1 MVLCAHC
8 RASRPKQRQFT
19 AIYSDSLIKYEL
31 QVVFLRA
38 RNHIFL
44 QSKAT
49 KSNIS
54 FLKCCLGVTF
64 RCVLILIIGRTQESV
79 GKIARVGQKLHPL
92 LLQIVIEFVQTLR
105 KILRFWLQQGLY
117 QRLFVPLFLLILAVV
132 GIRYHLLIQAETAEA
147 HQLQQSALLQAQHY
161 LQSDLT
167 KVNVQ
172 EDVASIGRLLEQVIQ
187 DVPDIERIVWLSS
200 PKTIER
206 RRLSQV
212 VNAPRWLKRTIHLAS
227 ESVTLEMPLK
237 DGQRIRVQIEGNTTP
252 ALNRICTLLA
262 LILRN
267 NARTLAMLADA
278 NYRFQH
284 GEYSVRMRRG
294 GTAEGQA
301 LSSTFNSMAAD
312 IEKLVVNLRKSQS
325 EQSEQLHFTWQ
336 LLTALPIPIFFKD
349 RKDYCRGVNPAW
361 TEMFGISAQQA
372 VGRPMQE
379 LLPLM
384 AQISSHLQIK
394 DSQQLLDKVELVLN
408 IPAMNRDVDV
418 IYYEAPY
425 TTKDGKLSGTIG
437 AVVDISE
444 RKQIQ
449 ADLIA
454 EKERVETTL
463 DSIGDAVIST
473 DLHGRILTLNRVA
486 RQLTGWDRSEAF
498 HVPLTQVFE
507 LSDPDWHT
515 SLTIFLQ
522 KIQWQNTTMQVN
534 NQALRCRD
542 GRQLDI
548 NFTAAP
554 IRHTDGTHSGC
565 VLIFKDLS
573 EQRQLLRQI
582 SWQAGH
588 DVLTGLANRSA
599 LNTHFQKA
607 IHAARE
613 QNQYLAVCLLDLD
626 HFQAVNEQY
635 GQEFADK
642 LLQRVAR
649 RLERSVG
656 EGNPVARLGGD
667 EFVVLLQNQADLA
680 EVDKNLVLLLAELA
694 QPYQIEQR
702 QTSMSA
708 SIGVAIYPRDDHSP
722 DALLR
727 FADQAM
733 YQAKISGRNKY
744 HLFDAQRDQEVR
756 THHNQR
762 ARIREALHNN
772 ELVLY
777 FQPKVNMRE
786 AQVIGMEALLR
797 WNHPER
803 GILGPMEFLPLIEQ
817 SDLII
822 EVGEWVMRRALEHMR
837 EWMRAGHHWVVSVNI
852 AARHFQCD
860 GFLDT
865 LCEILEA
872 YPELPAQRLEI
883 EVLESAA
890 IQDIQSVHELMLAA
904 QKIGVRFALDDF
916 GTGYSSL
923 SYLKR
928 LPANILKI
936 DQSFVRDMLDDQ
948 DDLALISAIIGLARA
963 FKREVIAE
971 GVETTAHGVA
981 LMRLGCDLAQGYGIA
996 RPMPANQVVS
1006 WASTYAAPTVW
1017 RDVVIH

>member
-1 MVLCAHC
+1 M
-8 RASRPKQRQFT
+8 
-19 AIYSDSLIKYEL
+19 
-31 QVVFLRA
+31 
-38 RNHIFL
+38 
-44 QSKAT
+44 
-49 KSNIS
+49 
-54 FLKCCLGVTF
+54 
-64 RCVLILIIGRTQESV
+64 
-79 GKIARVGQKLHPL
+79 
-92 LLQIVIEFVQTLR
+92 QTLR
-105 KILRFWLQQGLY
+105 KILRFWLQQGVY
-117 QRLFVPLFLLILAVV
+117 QRLFVPLFLLILAAA
-132 GIRYHLLIQAETAEA
+132 GLRYHLLIDAETREA
-147 HQLQQSALLQAQHY
+147 RERQQSALHQVRHY

-167 KVNVQ
+167 DLNVQ
-172 EDVASIGRLLEQVIQ
+172 GDARSISRLLEQTLRDSS
-187 DVPDIERIVWLSS
+187 DVARIVWSTS
-200 PKTIER
+200 QQKIER
-206 RRLSQV
+206 SQPTV
-212 VNAPRWLKRTIHLAS
+212 ALTAPSWLGRKLALNA
-227 ESVTLEMPLK
+227 ESMTLDIPLE
-237 DGQRIRVQIEGNTTP
+237 DGENAHVQIDGNTTP
-252 ALNRICTLLA
+252 SLNRIWRKLSQQLVMSIFLLTCICVLLG

-267 NARTLAMLADA
+267 NARTLALLADA
-278 NYRFQH
+278 NHRFQH
-284 GEYSVRMRRG
+284 GEYSVRMRRT
-294 GTAEGQA
+294 GTAEGRA
-301 LSSTFNSMAAD
+301 LSATFNSMAA
-312 IEKLVVNLRKSQS
+312 EVEQLVSSLRKSQS

-349 RKDYCRGVNPAW
+349 RKGFCRGVNVAW

-372 VGRPMQE
+372 VGRPMEE

-384 AQISSHLQIK
+384 AHISSHLQLQE
-394 DSQQLLDKVELVLN
+394 SQQLVHKVELELT
-408 IPAMNRDVDV
+408 IPTADRDLDV

-425 TTKDGKLSGTIG
+425 TTMDGKLSGTIG
-437 AVVDISE
+437 AFVDISE
-444 RKQIQ
+444 RKQVQ
-449 ADLIA
+449 ADLIT

-473 DLHGRILTLNRVA
+473 DIHGQILTLNRVA
-486 RQLTGWDRSEAF
+486 QQLTGWERNEAL

-507 LSDPDWHT
+507 LTDPDAHA
-515 SLTIFLQ
+515 SLTMFLQ
-522 KIQWQNTTMQVN
+522 KIQRQSSTMQAN

-565 VLIFKDLS
+565 VLIFRDLS

-588 DVLTGLANRSA
+588 DLLTGLANRNA
-599 LNTHFQKA
+599 LNAHFQQA
-607 IHAARE
+607 IQAARE
-613 QNQYLAVCLLDLD
+613 QNTYLAVCLLDLD
-626 HFQAVNEQY
+626 HFQSINEQY

-667 EFVVLLQNQADLA
+667 EFVVLLQNQTDLA

-694 QPYQIEQR
+694 QPYQVEQR

-756 THHNQR
+756 TRHNQR
-762 ARIREALHNN
+762 ARIREALHHN
-772 ELVLY
+772 EFVLY

-786 AQVIGMEALLR
+786 GQVIGMEALIR

-817 SDLII
+817 SNLII
-822 EVGEWVMRRALEHMR
+822 EVGEWVMRQALEHMR
-837 EWMRAGHHWVVSVNI
+837 QWREAGHQWVVSVNI
-852 AARHFQCD
+852 AARHFQAE
-860 GFLDT
+860 GFLTT
-865 LCEILEA
+865 LCDVLGA
-872 YPELPAQRLEI
+872 FPELPPHSLEI
-883 EVLESAA
+883 EILESAA
-890 IQDIQSVHELMLAA
+890 IQDIQSVHELMVAA
-904 QKIGVRFALDDF
+904 QKLGVRFALDDF

-948 DDLALISAIIGLARA
+948 DDLALIGAIIGLARA

-971 GVETTAHGVA
+971 GVETTSHGVA
-981 LMRLGCDLAQGYGIA
+981 LMRLGCDFAQGYGIA
-996 RPMPANQVVS
+996 RPMPADQVVA
-1006 WASTYAAPTVW
+1006 WANSYVAPSAW
-1017 RDVVIH
+1017 RDALQHG

>member
-1 MVLCAHC
+1 M
-8 RASRPKQRQFT
+8 
-19 AIYSDSLIKYEL
+19 
-31 QVVFLRA
+31 
-38 RNHIFL
+38 
-44 QSKAT
+44 
-49 KSNIS
+49 
-54 FLKCCLGVTF
+54 
-64 RCVLILIIGRTQESV
+64 
-79 GKIARVGQKLHPL
+79 
-92 LLQIVIEFVQTLR
+92 QTLR
-105 KILRFWLQQGLY
+105 KILRFWLQQGVY
-117 QRLFVPLFLLILAVV
+117 QRLFVPLFLLILAAA
-132 GIRYHLLIQAETAEA
+132 GLRYHLLIDAETREA
-147 HQLQQSALLQAQHY
+147 RERQQSALHQVRHY

-167 KVNVQ
+167 DLNVQ
-172 EDVASIGRLLEQVIQ
+172 GDAKSISRLLEQTLRDSP
-187 DVPDIERIVWLSS
+187 DVARIVWSTS
-200 PKTIER
+200 QQKIER
-206 RRLSQV
+206 SQPTV
-212 VNAPRWLKRTIHLAS
+212 ALTAPPWLGRKLALNA
-227 ESVTLEMPLK
+227 ESVTLDIPLE
-237 DGQRIRVQIEGNTTP
+237 DGENAHVQIDGNTTP
-252 ALNRICTLLA
+252 SLNRIWRKLSQQLVMSIFLLTCICVLLG

-267 NARTLAMLADA
+267 NARTLALLADA
-278 NYRFQH
+278 NHRFQH
-284 GEYSVRMRRG
+284 GEYSVRMRRS
-294 GTAEGQA
+294 GTAEGRA
-301 LSSTFNSMAAD
+301 LSATFNSMAAE
-312 IEKLVVNLRKSQS
+312 IEQLVISLRKSQG

-349 RKDYCRGVNPAW
+349 RKGFCRGVNVAW
-361 TEMFGISAQQA
+361 TEMFGISAQEA
-372 VGRPMQE
+372 VGRPMEE

-384 AQISSHLQIK
+384 AHISSHLAFQE
-394 DSQQLLDKVELVLN
+394 SQQLIEKVELELT
-408 IPAMNRDVDV
+408 IPTADRDLDV

-437 AVVDISE
+437 AFVDISE
-444 RKQIQ
+444 RKQVQ
-449 ADLIA
+449 ADLIT

-473 DLHGRILTLNRVA
+473 DIHGQILTLNRVA
-486 RQLTGWDRSEAF
+486 QQLTGWERNEAL
-498 HVPLTQVFE
+498 HMPLTRVFE
-507 LSDPDWHT
+507 LTDPDAHA
-515 SLTIFLQ
+515 SLTMFLQ
-522 KIQWQNTTMQVN
+522 KIQRQSSTMQAN

-565 VLIFKDLS
+565 VLIFRDLS

-588 DVLTGLANRSA
+588 DLLTGLANRNA
-599 LNTHFQKA
+599 LNAHFQQA
-607 IHAARE
+607 IQAARE
-613 QNQYLAVCLLDLD
+613 QNTYLAVCLLDLD
-626 HFQAVNEQY
+626 HFQSINEQY

-667 EFVVLLQNQADLA
+667 EFVVLLQNQTDLA

-694 QPYQIEQR
+694 QPYQVEQR

-756 THHNQR
+756 TRHNQR
-762 ARIREALHNN
+762 ARIREALHHN
-772 ELVLY
+772 EFVLY

-786 AQVIGMEALLR
+786 GQVIGMEALIR

-817 SDLII
+817 SNLII
-822 EVGEWVMRRALEHMR
+822 EVGEWVMRQALEHMR
-837 EWMRAGHHWVVSVNI
+837 EWREAGHQWVVSVNI
-852 AARHFQCD
+852 AARHFQAD
-860 GFLDT
+860 GFLTTVCD
-865 LCEILEA
+865 ILAA
-872 YPELPAQRLEI
+872 YPELPPHSLEI
-883 EVLESAA
+883 EILESAA
-890 IQDIQSVHELMLAA
+890 IQDIQSVHELMVAA
-904 QKIGVRFALDDF
+904 QKLGVRFALDDF

-948 DDLALISAIIGLARA
+948 DDLALIGAIIGLARA

-971 GVETTAHGVA
+971 GVETTSHGVA
-981 LMRLGCDLAQGYGIA
+981 LMRLGCDFAQGYGIA
-996 RPMPANQVVS
+996 RPMPADQVVA
-1006 WASTYAAPTVW
+1006 WANDYVAPSAW
-1017 RDVVIH
+1017 REALHHG